1 MSNLEFMVK
10 KIMLIRPQWNMCAQF
25 SISAMLQQDIFIILV
40 VNNKHE
46 NTHTHTQQRQHFILV
61 PQPVWDLGFNTHT
74 MISRT
79 RARI

>member
-1 MSNLEFMVK
+1 MSNLEFMAN

-25 SISAMLQQDIFIILV
+25 SIFAMLQQDIFIILV

-46 NTHTHTQQRQHFILV
+46 NTHTQQERQHFILV
-61 PQPVWDLGFNTHT
+61 PQPIWDLGFYTPT